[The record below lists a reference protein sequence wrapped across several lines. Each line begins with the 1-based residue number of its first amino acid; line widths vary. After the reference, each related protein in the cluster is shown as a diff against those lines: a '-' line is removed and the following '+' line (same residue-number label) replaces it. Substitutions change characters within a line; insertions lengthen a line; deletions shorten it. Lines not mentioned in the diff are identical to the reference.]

1 MNDSNMSKP
10 LSEEEK
16 LLAAGYV
23 MGDLTPEEVDQLEQL
38 AASNSQL
45 LKEIQAL
52 QSSFNLMPQAL
63 TKLEPPAGLRE
74 KVIRVNRSQP
84 TSDISVRPQSRIS
97 VFKLL
102 TGAVAIAALLLALDN
117 LRLRNQLRLAQQVNE
132 DYVAAILQQPNS
144 RLITLTGSSTDAA
157 GTLLF
162 TPGHWQEVVV
172 SLGNLSPLP
181 PDQIYRMW
189 LVLEN
194 GEIIYCGEFN
204 TDSDGSVF
212 VRFTPL
218 ETPPQGVKATQ
229 LSVTVDV
236 KAMPPDPATAGEQ
249 VMEGVI

>member
-1 MNDSNMSKP
+1 MKNTNMPQS
-10 LSEEEK
+10 LSDEEK

-23 MGDLTPEEVDQLEQL
+23 MGDLTPEEVEHLAQL
-38 AASNSQL
+38 AETNPQLIAEIHSLQASFDL
-45 LKEIQAL
+45 L
-52 QSSFNLMPQAL
+52 PQAL
-63 TKLEPPAGLRE
+63 PTVAPPPQLRE
-74 KVIRVNRSQP
+74 KIASPQP
-84 TSDISVRPQSRIS
+84 TLPDGIQPQSRGLI
-97 VFKLL
+97 FKLFAGL
-102 TGAVAIAALLLALDN
+102 AAIAALLLVIDN
-117 LRLRNQLRLAQQVNE
+117 LRLRSQLRVAQQINE

-144 RLITLTGSSTDAA
+144 RLITLTGSSTEAA

-162 TPGHWQEVVV
+162 TPGRWQEVIV
-172 SLGNLSPLP
+172 SLGNLPPLP
-181 PDQIYRMW
+181 PDEIYRMW

-229 LSVTVDV
+229 LSVTIDV

>member
-1 MNDSNMSKP
+1 MKDTNMPQP
-10 LSEEEK
+10 LSEAEK

-23 MGDLTPEEVDQLEQL
+23 IGDLTPEEAEQL
-38 AASNSQL
+38 AQL
-45 LKEIQAL
+45 AATNVQFLEEVQAL
-52 QSSFNLMPQAL
+52 QASFDLIPQAL
-63 TKLEPPAGLRE
+63 STVEPPMALRE
-74 KVIRVNRSQP
+74 KITATPIQPITNRAAQP
-84 TSDISVRPQSRIS
+84 RLTGSI
-97 VFKLL
+97 FKLL
-102 TGAVAIAALLLALDN
+102 AGLIAIAALLLALDN
-117 LRLRNQLRLAQQVNE
+117 LRLRNQLRIAQQANE
-132 DYVAAILQQPNS
+132 DYVAGILQQPNS
-144 RLITLTGSSTDAA
+144 RLIALTGSSTDAA

-162 TPGHWQEVVV
+162 TPGRWQEVIV
-172 SLGNLSPLP
+172 SLGNLPPLP

-204 TDSDGSVF
+204 TDNDGSVF

-229 LSVTVDV
+229 LSVTIDV